1 MTRSAII
8 LVEGR
13 GEAVHLREDA
23 GVNLLQAAFIA
34 RDLIEHDW
42 RVTMRV
48 ILDPGQSIAEYSL
61 LCHAPDEDIARYRQ
75 SVALAAAPRQ
85 ARYDV
90 VREIRETLLP
100 FTIDAKAIDGVEVED
115 RLFFAA
121 LLARVT
127 GVNEDVLARV
137 RATQHPLIDN
147 GRGFDEYE
155 RLLRAHVGA
164 SYLDLEEAVACW
176 TVRRCLGD
184 AFEALSISAISRAYG
199 GPQRWLSDPLC
210 ARVVREGIAAQER
223 GEGSDDFRSRLIGLF
238 TPVTALH
245 EERPYFNSPTC
256 CRREH
261 GKVRIMSR
269 DRFDILNLKASERMP
284 FERLREL
291 LASQDAGHPTRPF
304 ALKYPYAAKFIAG
317 TVAQEAAARA
327 AEDDAVQVLF
337 VEGIEGHTNAGT
349 GMLVDAELRALLP
362 REVSYQRFS
371 ARDHT
376 ALMLPNAPGA
386 LPMIADRLWARIEA
400 TFGDGFDR
408 EALVTTPLTRPSA
421 TLSPL
426 TRGEGRSI
434 SSTEANSADR
444 PLGGGD
450 AQLPV

>member
-1 MTRSAII
+1 VTRSAII

-48 ILDPGQSIAEYSL
+48 ILDPGQSICEYSL
-61 LCHAPDEDIARYRQ
+61 LCHVEDDAIARYRAA
-75 SVALAAAPRQ
+75 VALAAAPRK

-90 VREIRETLLP
+90 VHEIRETLLP
-100 FTIDAKAIDGVEVED
+100 FTIDAKAVDGVEVED

-121 LLARVT
+121 LLARIT

-137 RATQHPLIDN
+137 RAARHPLIDH
-147 GRGFDEYE
+147 GEGFDEYE

-164 SYLDLEEAVACW
+164 AYLDFEEAVARW

-184 AFEALSISAISRAYG
+184 AFEALSISAVSRAYG

-210 ARVVREGIAAQER
+210 ARVVRDGIAAQER
-223 GEGSDDFRSRLIGLF
+223 GDGGDDFRSRLIGLF
-238 TPVTALH
+238 TPVLPPQ

-269 DRFDILNLKASERMP
+269 DRFDILGLRASERMP
-284 FERLREL
+284 FERLREML
-291 LASQDAGHPTRPF
+291 DAQDAGHTIRPF
-304 ALKYPYAAKFIAG
+304 ALKYPYAAKYIAG
-317 TVAQEAAARA
+317 TVAQEAALRA
-327 AEDDAVQVLF
+327 TEDDAVQVVF
-337 VEGIEGHTNAGT
+337 VEGIEGTTNAGT

-362 REVSYQRFS
+362 PSVAYQRLA
-371 ARDHT
+371 ARCHT
-376 ALMLPNAPGA
+376 ALALPNVPGG
-386 LPMIADRLWARIEA
+386 LPMIADRLWERIEQ
-400 TFGDGFDR
+400 TFDDRFDR
-408 EALVTTPLTRPSA
+408 WALRASVAEALV
-421 TLSPL
+421 
-426 TRGEGRSI
+426 
-434 SSTEANSADR
+434 
-444 PLGGGD
+444 
-450 AQLPV
+450 

>member
-1 MTRSAII
+1 MTRTAII

-48 ILDPGQSIAEYSL
+48 ILDPGQSICEYSL
-61 LCHAPDEDIARYRQ
+61 LCHATDDAIARYRAA
-75 SVALAAAPRQ
+75 VALAVAPRK

-90 VREIRETLLP
+90 VREIRETMLP
-100 FTIDAKAIDGVEVED
+100 FTIDAKAIDGIDVEE

-121 LLARVT
+121 LLARIT
-127 GVNEDVLARV
+127 GVNEEVLARV
-137 RATQHPLIDN
+137 RATQHPLIDH
-147 GRGFDEYE
+147 GAGFDEYE

-164 SYLDLEEAVACW
+164 PYLDFEEAVACW

-184 AFEALSISAISRAYG
+184 AFDGLAISAVSRAYG

-210 ARVVREGIAAQER
+210 ARVVREGVAAQER
-223 GEGSDDFRSRLIGLF
+223 GEGGDDFRSRLIGLF
-238 TPVTALH
+238 TPVTAPQ

-261 GKVRIMSR
+261 GKVRIMAR
-269 DRFDILNLKASERMP
+269 DRFDILGLRASERMP

-291 LASQDAGHPTRPF
+291 LAEQDAGRGTRPF
-304 ALKYPYAAKFIAG
+304 ALKYPYAAKYIAG
-317 TVAQEAAARA
+317 TIAHEAAAHA
-327 AEDDAVQVLF
+327 AGDDAVQVVF

-362 REVSYQRFS
+362 PPVGYRRFT
-371 ARDHT
+371 ARAH
-376 ALMLPNAPGA
+376 ASQMLPNAPGA
-386 LPMIADRLWARIEA
+386 LPMIADRLWAQIEG
-400 TFGDGFDR
+400 TFGDDFDR
-408 EALVTTPLTRPSA
+408 EALWSGELAPAAPSNLSTERPPSA
-421 TLSPL
+421 
-426 TRGEGRSI
+426 
-434 SSTEANSADR
+434 D
-444 PLGGGD
+444 D